1 MFQNNPISF
10 TEHQE
15 IFKICA
21 LFAIIIV
28 LAAVMHITR
37 AALDGAKQIVLRSV
51 SLNRVNI
58 VKKNKNSW
66 FYEVSCK
73 SNIDGFH
80 VTYWF

>member
-1 MFQNNPISF
+1 MFQNNPISL

-28 LAAVMHITR
+28 LAAVMHVTR

-58 VKKNKNSW
+58 VKTTRTVGFMKSR
-66 FYEVSCK
+66 VSL
-73 SNIDGFH
+73 I
-80 VTYWF
+80 